1 LKSADLVFVEGN
13 QRYHRRSRYK
23 PSPTILL
30 VLSDSVYRTNT
41 YHGALDSVGFWT
53 EALIRLFRSEYR
65 RAALIWVE
73 VAWMKRG
80 IIRNHGEYRPS
91 HDKPPY
97 HFDAALAHQ
106 QVLQYYD
113 ITQLSMIRVLGPVG
127 DPARRAWAEK
137 NYYCDIV
144 HPNLKGT
151 KLIASMIAQ
160 YLSSIVHKQPSSSP
174 SISLFIPESLILKPS
189 DIVRLTDRPAAS
201 LIFTEKDVVKG
212 VLLKTDGWSF
222 STDLVKKLKTL
233 ITTKLGCVTL
243 NMGTFIRPIKSF
255 TMEWLSPMK
264 VLGRPR

>member
-1 LKSADLVFVEGN
+1 
-13 QRYHRRSRYK
+13 
-23 PSPTILL
+23 
-30 VLSDSVYRTNT
+30 
-41 YHGALDSVGFWT
+41 
-53 EALIRLFRSEYR
+53 
-65 RAALIWVE
+65 
-73 VAWMKRG
+73 
-80 IIRNHGEYRPS
+80 
-91 HDKPPY
+91 
-97 HFDAALAHQ
+97 
-106 QVLQYYD
+106 
-113 ITQLSMIRVLGPVG
+113 
-127 DPARRAWAEK
+127 
-137 NYYCDIV
+137 
-144 HPNLKGT
+144 
-151 KLIASMIAQ
+151 MIAQ

-174 SISLFIPESLILKPS
+174 SISLFNPESLILKPS